1 MSGEEFRLRGN
12 DRPGG
17 ASTAGIRLWHV
28 ALVIASI
35 CVAGLWEYWSGR
47 PPICQCG
54 KVALWAGEVHGPE
67 NSQMVADWYSLSHIV
82 HGFLF
87 YGALWLVARKL
98 PTGVRLVIA
107 TGIEAVWEVLENS
120 PLIID
125 RYRSVTLAF
134 GYSGDSILNSM
145 SDIGFMIVGF
155 LVAALIPVWTS
166 VAVVVALELIALAA
180 IRDNL
185 TLNVLMLLYPLDA
198 VREWQNR

>member
-1 MSGEEFRLRGN
+1 M
-12 DRPGG
+12 
-17 ASTAGIRLWHV
+17 I
-28 ALVIASI
+28 
-35 CVAGLWEYWSGR
+35 
-47 PPICQCG
+47 
-54 KVALWAGEVHGPE
+54 
-67 NSQMVADWYSLSHIV
+67 ADWYSLSHVV

-87 YGALWLVARKL
+87 YGALWLVARRL
-98 PTGVRLVIA
+98 PVGARLVIA
-107 TGIEAVWEVLENS
+107 TMIEAFWEVLENS

-125 RYRSVTLAF
+125 RYRAVTLAF

-166 VAVVVALELIALAA
+166 VVVVIALELIALVA

-198 VREWQNR
+198 VRDWQNR

>member
-1 MSGEEFRLRGN
+1 MGLLN
-12 DRPGG
+12 ADRRKGAPGSS
-17 ASTAGIRLWHV
+17 APRVIRPWQV
-28 ALVIASI
+28 ALVLAVI
-35 CVAGLWEYWSGR
+35 CAAGLWEYASGR
-47 PPICQCG
+47 PPICPCG
-54 KVALWAGEVHGPE
+54 RIALWAGEVHGPE
-67 NSQMVADWYSLSHIV
+67 NSQMIADWYSLSHVV

-87 YGALWLVARKL
+87 YGALWLVARRL
-98 PTGVRLVIA
+98 PVGVRLVIA
-107 TGIEAVWEVLENS
+107 TMIEAFWEVLENS

-125 RYRSVTLAF
+125 RYRAVTLAF

-166 VAVVVALELIALAA
+166 VVVVIALELIALVA

-198 VREWQNR
+198 VRDWQNR

>member
-1 MSGEEFRLRGN
+1 MSPLQSDRIDAAAGRAARHGFR
-12 DRPGG
+12 
-17 ASTAGIRLWHV
+17 IWHV
-28 ALVIASI
+28 ALVIAVI
-35 CVAGLWEYWSGR
+35 CAAGLWEFASGR
-47 PPICQCG
+47 PPICPCG
-54 KVALWAGEVHGPE
+54 RIALWAGEVHGPE

-87 YGALWLVARKL
+87 YGALWLVARRL
-98 PTGVRLVIA
+98 PVGTRLVIA
-107 TGIEAVWEVLENS
+107 VLVEAFWEVLENS
-120 PLIID
+120 PIIID
-125 RYRSVTLAF
+125 RYRAVTLAF

-166 VAVVVALELIALAA
+166 VAVVIALELIALVA

>member
-1 MSGEEFRLRGN
+1 MTGT
-12 DRPGG
+12 DRETSLPERR
-17 ASTAGIRLWHV
+17 SSRSVRPWHI
-28 ALVIASI
+28 ALVLAII
-35 CVAGLWEYWSGR
+35 CAAGLWEYASGR
-47 PPICQCG
+47 PPICPCG
-54 KVALWAGEVHGPE
+54 RIALWAGEVHGPE
-67 NSQMVADWYSLSHIV
+67 NSQMIADWYSLSHVV

-87 YGALWLVARKL
+87 YGALWLVARRL
-98 PTGVRLVIA
+98 PIGVRLLIA
-107 TGIEAVWEVLENS
+107 TMIEAFWEVLENS

-125 RYRSVTLAF
+125 RYRAVTLAF

-166 VAVVVALELIALAA
+166 VVVVIALELIALIA